1 MAFTINDFDANG
13 SGSKGGL
20 ALHTYI
26 TDDTDAVVEGANY
39 FDSIASLLKVGDII
53 FANMDRDGTPSWRI
67 YKVTAITA
75 GAVTIATFTDG
86 TNDIV

>member
-1 MAFTINDFDANG
+1 MALNLRDFDVNG
-13 SGSKGGL
+13 SGSKGVGGI
-20 ALHTYI
+20 HKYI

-39 FDSIASLLKVGDII
+39 FDELATVLAVGDII
-53 FANMDRDGTPSWRI
+53 FANMDRDGTPSYRI

-75 GAVTIATFTDG
+75 GAVTIAPFTDG